1 METQTVW
8 VAERI
13 AQQAGLVQLDKNRAG
28 RGYKVK
34 VEATDTALDKVKHIP
49 VTQSN
54 ISQHRTAVKR
64 MSEALG
70 VEVPTQQQEAA

>member
-13 AQQAGLVQLDKNRAG
+13 AQAAGLVQLDKLRAG

-34 VEATDTALDKVKHIP
+34 VEATDTALDKVKHIE
-49 VTQSN
+49 VNQRN
-54 ISQHRTAVKR
+54 LSQHRTAVVR
-64 MSEALG
+64 LSAALNI
-70 VEVPTQQQEAA
+70 EAAGEGEVAA

>member
-13 AQQAGLVQLDKNRAG
+13 AQAAGLVTYAKNKAG
-28 RGYKVK
+28 RGYKVQIE
-34 VEATDTALDKVKHIP
+34 VSDTALDKVKHLP

-54 ISQHRTAVKR
+54 LSQHRTAVR
-64 MSEALG
+64 RLSEALG